1 MDDKLKSFIISDITK
16 VLYLMKSKSNKK
28 LNSTTI
34 YNSWS
39 KTTNIKVTDM
49 NFVVYLLN
57 YIDDILLINN
67 CLLKEVVEIENNK
80 NI

>member
-16 VLYLMKSKSNKK
+16 TVYLMKSKSNKK

-39 KTTNIKVTDM
+39 KTINIKVTDM
-49 NFVVYLLN
+49 NFIVYLLN

-67 CLLKEVVEIENNK
+67 CLLKEIVEIENNK